1 MERRELYDP
10 EDIESL
16 LSERSFDEL
25 LEEERAYVLRHLSG
39 REEYEA
45 MRSLLLDL
53 RDTERDA
60 EPLEPDAGVRDRV
73 LQVFRDQQ
81 QPRWRVWLNS
91 VGPLVMPRDLT
102 NLWRPALAFGTLA
115 VLVVVGIWVVN
126 TTGGKK
132 NAELAEVRRPE
143 PPAQAS
149 EANTGALSE
158 LDSAPSEPFRTLTEG
173 NQAPE
178 LMAPVAVQEEAAVA
192 EIQED
197 LNEPAADLDLAAGAT
212 TTADAV
218 AEKREQETTK
228 AAAAEQADMVMMY
241 EQETSRT
248 IGTRE
253 LSQNQSLAN
262 TEVKVVAA
270 KERKRVAEPTRTGRD
285 LGQDQA
291 LLGLLAAGW

>member
-91 VGPLVMPRDLT
+91 VGPLVMPRDLS

-115 VLVVVGIWVVN
+115 LLVVVGIWVVN
-126 TTGGKK
+126 STGVQK

-143 PPAQAS
+143 PPSKAS

-158 LDSAPSEPFRTLTEG
+158 LDSTPSEPFRTLTES
-173 NQAPE
+173 NQAPA
-178 LMAPVAVQEEAAVA
+178 LMAPVAVQEEAVAA

-197 LNEPAADLDLAAGAT
+197 LNEPAADVELAAGAT
-212 TTADAV
+212 TSDAV
-218 AEKREQETTK
+218 AEKREQVSTK
-228 AAAAEQADMVMMY
+228 AAAAEQADMVMMP
-241 EQETSRT
+241 EQEYSRT

-262 TEVKVVAA
+262 TEVKVAA
-270 KERKRVAEPTRTGRD
+270 GKDRKRMAEQPRSGRALD
-285 LGQDQA
+285 QDQA

>member
-60 EPLEPDAGVRDRV
+60 EPLEPDAGLRDRV

-91 VGPLVMPRDLT
+91 VGPLVMPRDLS

-115 VLVVVGIWVVN
+115 LLVVVGIWVVN
-126 TTGGKK
+126 STGVQK

-143 PPAQAS
+143 PPSKAS

-158 LDSAPSEPFRTLTEG
+158 LDSAPSEPFRTLTES
-173 NQAPE
+173 NQEPG
-178 LMAPVAVQEEAAVA
+178 LMAPVAVQEEAVAA

-197 LNEPAADLDLAAGAT
+197 LNEPAADVELAAGAT
-212 TTADAV
+212 TSDAV
-218 AEKREQETTK
+218 AEKREQVSTK
-228 AAAAEQADMVMMY
+228 AAAAEQADMVMMP
-241 EQETSRT
+241 EQEYSRT

-262 TEVKVVAA
+262 TEVKVAA
-270 KERKRVAEPTRTGRD
+270 GKDRKRMAEQPRSGRALD
-285 LGQDQA
+285 QDQA

>member
-60 EPLEPDAGVRDRV
+60 KPLEPDAGVRDRV

-115 VLVVVGIWVVN
+115 LLVVVGIWVVN
-126 TTGGKK
+126 STGGNK
-132 NAELAEVRRPE
+132 NADLAEVRRPE
-143 PPAQAS
+143 VPAKAA
-149 EANTGALSE
+149 EVNTGTLSE
-158 LDSAPSEPFRTLTEG
+158 LDSAPSEPFRTWTESD
-173 NQAPE
+173 QAPE
-178 LMAPVAVQEEAAVA
+178 LMAPVAVQEEAVA
-192 EIQED
+192 AEGLED
-197 LNEPAADLDLAAGAT
+197 LNEPAADLELAADKT
-212 TTADAV
+212 TDAL
-218 AEKREQETTK
+218 AEKREQVSTTGT
-228 AAAAEQADMVMMY
+228 AAEQADMVMAP
-241 EQETSRT
+241 EQEYSRT
-248 IGTRE
+248 IGSRE
-253 LSQNQSLAN
+253 LIQNQSLAN
-262 TEVKVVAA
+262 TEVKLTAT
-270 KERKRVAEPTRTGRD
+270 KDRKRMAEAARSGRA
-285 LGQDQA
+285 LEQDQA

>member
-91 VGPLVMPRDLT
+91 VGPLVMPRDLS

-115 VLVVVGIWVVN
+115 LLVVVGIWVVN
-126 TTGGKK
+126 STGVQK

-143 PPAQAS
+143 PPSKAS

-158 LDSAPSEPFRTLTEG
+158 LDSTPSEPFRTLTES
-173 NQAPE
+173 NQAPG
-178 LMAPVAVQEEAAVA
+178 LMAPVAVQEEAVAA

-197 LNEPAADLDLAAGAT
+197 LNEPAADLELAAGAT
-212 TTADAV
+212 TDAL
-218 AEKREQETTK
+218 AEKREQVSTT
-228 AAAAEQADMVMMY
+228 ATAAEQADMVMAP
-241 EQETSRT
+241 EQEYSRT

-262 TEVKVVAA
+262 TEVKVAA
-270 KERKRVAEPTRTGRD
+270 GKDRKRMAEQARSGRALD
-285 LGQDQA
+285 QDQA

>member
-60 EPLEPDAGVRDRV
+60 EPLEPDADVRDRV

-91 VGPLVMPRDLT
+91 VGPMVMPRDLT

-115 VLVVVGIWVVN
+115 LLVVVGIWVVN
-126 TTGGKK
+126 FTGGKK
-132 NAELAEVRRPE
+132 NTELAEVHRPE
-143 PPAQAS
+143 VPTKAS
-149 EANTGALSE
+149 EESTGALSE
-158 LDSAPSEPFRTLTEG
+158 LDSAPSEPFRTWTESD
-173 NQAPE
+173 QVPE
-178 LMAPVAVQEEAAVA
+178 LMAPEAVQEEAVA
-192 EIQED
+192 AEGLED
-197 LNEPAADLDLAAGAT
+197 LNEPAADLELAAGAAT
-212 TTADAV
+212 SDAM
-218 AEKREQETTK
+218 AEKREQVSTK
-228 AAAAEQADMVMMY
+228 AAAAEQADMVMMP
-241 EQETSRT
+241 EQETSRM

-262 TEVKVVAA
+262 TEVKVAA
-270 KERKRVAEPTRTGRD
+270 GKDRKRMAEHPRPGRSLD
-285 LGQDQA
+285 QDQA

>member
-115 VLVVVGIWVVN
+115 LLVVVGIWMVN
-126 TTGGKK
+126 STGGNKS
-132 NAELAEVRRPE
+132 AELAEVRRPE
-143 PPAQAS
+143 APAKAA
-149 EANTGALSE
+149 EVNTETLSE
-158 LDSAPSEPFRTLTEG
+158 LDSAPSEPFRTWTESD
-173 NQAPE
+173 QAPE
-178 LMAPVAVQEEAAVA
+178 LLAPVAVQEEAVA
-192 EIQED
+192 EKGLED
-197 LNEPAADLDLAAGAT
+197 LNEPASNMELAAGAT
-212 TTADAV
+212 TDAL
-218 AEKREQETTK
+218 AEKREQVSTTGT
-228 AAAAEQADMVMMY
+228 AAEQADMVMAP
-241 EQETSRT
+241 EQEYSRT

-262 TEVKVVAA
+262 TEVKLTAT
-270 KERKRVAEPTRTGRD
+270 KDRKRMAEAARSGRA
-285 LGQDQA
+285 LEQDQV

>member
-115 VLVVVGIWVVN
+115 LLVVVGIWVVN
-126 TTGGKK
+126 FTGGKK
-132 NAELAEVRRPE
+132 NTELAEVRRPE
-143 PPAQAS
+143 VPTKAS
-149 EANTGALSE
+149 EESTGALSE
-158 LDSAPSEPFRTLTEG
+158 LDSAPSEPFRTWTESD
-173 NQAPE
+173 QVPE
-178 LMAPVAVQEEAAVA
+178 LMAPEAVQEEAVA
-192 EIQED
+192 AEGLED
-197 LNEPAADLDLAAGAT
+197 LNEPAADLELAAGAAT
-212 TTADAV
+212 DAL
-218 AEKREQETTK
+218 AEKREQVSTTGTT
-228 AAAAEQADMVMMY
+228 AEQADMVMAP
-241 EQETSRT
+241 EQEYSRT

-253 LSQNQSLAN
+253 LIQNQSLAN
-262 TEVKVVAA
+262 TEMKVVAG
-270 KERKRVAEPTRTGRD
+270 KDRKRMAEQPRSGRALD
-285 LGQDQA
+285 QDQA
-291 LLGLLAAGW
+291 LLGLLTSGW

>member
-60 EPLEPDAGVRDRV
+60 EPLEPDADVRDRV

-91 VGPLVMPRDLT
+91 VGPMLMPRDLSG
-102 NLWRPALAFGTLA
+102 LWRPALAFGTLA
-115 VLVVVGIWVVN
+115 LLLVVGIWMAN
-126 TTGGKK
+126 STGGNK

-143 PPAQAS
+143 PPAPAS
-149 EANTGALSE
+149 KANTGALSE
-158 LDSAPSEPFRTLTEG
+158 LDSAPSEPFRTLTES

-178 LMAPVAVQEEAAVA
+178 LMAPVAVQEEAGPVDAL
-192 EIQED
+192 ED
-197 LNEPAADLDLAAGAT
+197 LNEATGEMELAAGAN
-212 TTADAV
+212 TTADALV
-218 AEKREQETTK
+218 EKREQESPK
-228 AAAAEQADMVMMY
+228 AAAAEQAEMVMAP
-241 EQETSRT
+241 EQEYSRT
-248 IGTRE
+248 IGSRE
-253 LSQNQSLAN
+253 LIQNQSLAN
-262 TEVKVVAA
+262 TEVKVTAT
-270 KERKRVAEPTRTGRD
+270 KDRKRMAEAARSGRALD
-285 LGQDQA
+285 QDQA

>member
-60 EPLEPDAGVRDRV
+60 EPLEPDADVRDRV

-81 QPRWRVWLNS
+81 QPHWRVWLNS

-126 TTGGKK
+126 STGGNK

-149 EANTGALSE
+149 EVNTRALSE
-158 LDSAPSEPFRTLTEG
+158 LDSAPSEPFRTLTES

-178 LMAPVAVQEEAAVA
+178 LMAPVAVQEESAVA

-197 LNEPAADLDLAAGAT
+197 LNEPAADLELAAGAAT
-212 TTADAV
+212 SDAV
-218 AEKREQETTK
+218 AEKREQVSTK
-228 AAAAEQADMVMMY
+228 AAAAEQADVVMMS

-253 LSQNQSLAN
+253 LIQNQSLAN
-262 TEVKVVAA
+262 TEVKVAA
-270 KERKRVAEPTRTGRD
+270 GKDRKRMAEQPRSGRALD
-285 LGQDQA
+285 QDQA